1 MTDDTPHH
9 EPDLTA
15 EIDEVKEIAA
25 DLRAVLPT
33 RIEAAV
39 ARALDAHEGTGVD
52 HRVAELHALAID
64 TAQRTRALA
73 ADVRAERVGRV
84 EDLEVVVDVLV
95 DGLGAVRGDVAKLE
109 ARSQR
114 IEKELERITWAIDRV
129 GSQLERIAD
138 ADEPSSPPHA

>member
-1 MTDDTPHH
+1 MTDDTPHN

-138 ADEPSSPPHA
+138 VDESSSPPHA

>member
-1 MTDDTPHH
+1 
-9 EPDLTA
+9 
-15 EIDEVKEIAA
+15 
-25 DLRAVLPT
+25 
-33 RIEAAV
+33 
-39 ARALDAHEGTGVD
+39 EGTGVD

-95 DGLGAVRGDVAKLE
+95 DGLGAVRGDVARLE

-114 IEKELERITWAIDRV
+114 IEKELERITWALDRV

-138 ADEPSSPPHA
+138 ADASTQPPSV

>member
-138 ADEPSSPPHA
+138 ADEPPSPPHS

>member
-1 MTDDTPHH
+1 MTDDTPHN
-9 EPDLTA
+9 EPDLKA

-64 TAQRTRALA
+64 TAQRTRDLA
-73 ADVRAERVGRV
+73 ADLRAERVGRV

-138 ADEPSSPPHA
+138 ADEPASPPHS

>member
-73 ADVRAERVGRV
+73 ADLRAERVGRV

-138 ADEPSSPPHA
+138 ADEPSSPPHS

>member
-1 MTDDTPHH
+1 MTDDTPQH

-95 DGLGAVRGDVAKLE
+95 DGLGAVRGDVARLE

-138 ADEPSSPPHA
+138 ADEPSSPPHS

>member
-9 EPDLTA
+9 EPGLAA

-95 DGLGAVRGDVAKLE
+95 DGLGAVRGDIARLE

-114 IEKELERITWAIDRV
+114 VEKELERITWAIDRV

-138 ADEPSSPPHA
+138 ADEPSPPAVT

>member
-1 MTDDTPHH
+1 MTDDTPHN

-138 ADEPSSPPHA
+138 ADEPASPPHA

>member
-1 MTDDTPHH
+1 MTDDTPQH

-138 ADEPSSPPHA
+138 ADAPTQPPSV

>member
-1 MTDDTPHH
+1 MTDDIPQH
-9 EPDLTA
+9 EPDLAA

-138 ADEPSSPPHA
+138 ADEPSSPPHS

>member
-1 MTDDTPHH
+1 MTDDTPHD

>member
-1 MTDDTPHH
+1 MTDDTPHN

-15 EIDEVKEIAA
+15 EIDEVKELAA

>member
-1 MTDDTPHH
+1 MTDDTPQH

-138 ADEPSSPPHA
+138 ADEPSSPPHS

>member
-1 MTDDTPHH
+1 MTDDTPQH

>member
-1 MTDDTPHH
+1 MTDDTPHN

-138 ADEPSSPPHA
+138 ADEPASPPHS

>member
-1 MTDDTPHH
+1 MTDDTPQH

-73 ADVRAERVGRV
+73 ADLRAERVGRV

-138 ADEPSSPPHA
+138 ADEPSSPPHS

>member
-39 ARALDAHEGTGVD
+39 ARALDAHEGAGVD

-138 ADEPSSPPHA
+138 ADEPASPPHS

>member
-1 MTDDTPHH
+1 MTDDTPHN

-84 EDLEVVVDVLV
+84 EDLEGVVDVLV

-138 ADEPSSPPHA
+138 ADEPASPPHS

>member
-138 ADEPSSPPHA
+138 ADEPASPPHA

>member
-1 MTDDTPHH
+1 MTDDTPQH

-95 DGLGAVRGDVAKLE
+95 EGLGAVRGDVAKLE

-138 ADEPSSPPHA
+138 ADEPSSPPHS

>member
-84 EDLEVVVDVLV
+84 EDLVVVVDVLV

-138 ADEPSSPPHA
+138 ADEPSSPPHS

>member
-1 MTDDTPHH
+1 MTDDTPQH
-9 EPDLTA
+9 EPDLAA

-64 TAQRTRALA
+64 TAQRTRARA

-95 DGLGAVRGDVAKLE
+95 DGLGAVRGDVARLE

-114 IEKELERITWAIDRV
+114 IEKELERITWALDRV

-138 ADEPSSPPHA
+138 ADASTQPPSV

>member
-1 MTDDTPHH
+1 MIDDTPHH
-9 EPDLTA
+9 ESDLTA

-138 ADEPSSPPHA
+138 ADEPSSHG

>member
-1 MTDDTPHH
+1 MTADTPQH

-138 ADEPSSPPHA
+138 ADEPSSPPHS

>member
-1 MTDDTPHH
+1 MTDDTPQH

-73 ADVRAERVGRV
+73 ADLRAERVGRV

-95 DGLGAVRGDVAKLE
+95 DGLGAVRGDVARLE

-114 IEKELERITWAIDRV
+114 IEKELERITWALDRV

-138 ADEPSSPPHA
+138 ADAPVQPPSV

>member
-138 ADEPSSPPHA
+138 ADEPASPPHS

>member
-1 MTDDTPHH
+1 M
-9 EPDLTA
+9 
-15 EIDEVKEIAA
+15 
-25 DLRAVLPT
+25 PT

-138 ADEPSSPPHA
+138 ADEPASPPHS

>member
-52 HRVAELHALAID
+52 DRVAELHALAID

-138 ADEPSSPPHA
+138 ADEPSSPPHS

>member
-1 MTDDTPHH
+1 MTDDTPQH

-138 ADEPSSPPHA
+138 TDEPSSPPHS

>member
-1 MTDDTPHH
+1 MTDDTPHN
-9 EPDLTA
+9 EPDQTA

-138 ADEPSSPPHA
+138 ADEPASPPHS

>member
-138 ADEPSSPPHA
+138 ADEPSSPPHS

>member
-1 MTDDTPHH
+1 MTDDTPHN

>member
-1 MTDDTPHH
+1 MTDDTPQH

-73 ADVRAERVGRV
+73 ADLRAERVGRV

-95 DGLGAVRGDVAKLE
+95 DGLGAVRGEVAKLE

-138 ADEPSSPPHA
+138 ADEPSSPPHS

>member
-1 MTDDTPHH
+1 MTDDTPHN

-138 ADEPSSPPHA
+138 ADEPSSPRHA

>member
-1 MTDDTPHH
+1 MTDDTPQH

-138 ADEPSSPPHA
+138 ADEPASPPHS